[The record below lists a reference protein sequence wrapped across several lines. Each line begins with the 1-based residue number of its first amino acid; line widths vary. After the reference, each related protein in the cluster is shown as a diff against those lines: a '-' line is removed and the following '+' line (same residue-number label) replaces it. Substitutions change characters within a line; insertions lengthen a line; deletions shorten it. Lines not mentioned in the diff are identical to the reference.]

1 MIIDGVDPRDIEWDV
16 ERPTYRVDVWERPS
30 APEGV
35 AQEAMAYHR
44 DTYRISDADDVDE
57 VLAWARATTRP
68 GQTFSLYVE
77 CRDDGRL
84 GLIRLAGVDPT
95 AGGTSDG

>member
-16 ERPTYRVDVWERPS
+16 ERPTYRVDVWERPA

-44 DTYRISDADDVDE
+44 DTYRIGAADDVDE
-57 VLAWARATTRP
+57 VLGWARETTRP

-95 AGGTSDG
+95 AGGTAHG